1 MGSIPGV
8 VLGALF
14 LIGVP
19 ELFREFSDYRFL
31 FYGVAL
37 IGMMLYRPEGLLPS
51 KITQRE
57 LHTAEELKELEPVET
72 APVHGEVTVRG

>member
-8 VLGALF
+8 IVGAVA
-14 LIGVP
+14 LIGLP
-19 ELFREFSDYRFL
+19 ELLREVSDYRFL

-37 IGMMLYRPEGLLPS
+37 ILMMLSKPEGLWPS

-57 LHTAEELKELEPVET
+57 LHHEEPVGDVESPPAT
-72 APVHGEVTVRG
+72 KLSE